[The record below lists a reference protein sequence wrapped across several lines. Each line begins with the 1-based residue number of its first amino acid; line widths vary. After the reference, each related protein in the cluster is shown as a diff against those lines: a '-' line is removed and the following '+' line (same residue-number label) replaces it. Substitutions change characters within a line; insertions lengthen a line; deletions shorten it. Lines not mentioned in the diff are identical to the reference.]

1 MERASLIVP
10 NVVVFPSGRRQG
22 AAIDHSSS
30 LRELTET
37 VFAAAHSLRVFRRGT
52 EFYGYNGW
60 FLTTRSSRDELPQG
74 TQRRTVAGLAGESRP
89 NIKHVVPHPMIEAP
103 RFSVADLFGTEHSWQ
118 KRHCFALITFF
129 ITPGFLARR

>member
-74 TQRRTVAGLAGESRP
+74 TQRRTVAGLAGKSRA
-89 NIKHVVPHPMIEAP
+89 NIKYVIAHTMIEAP
-103 RFSVADLFGTEHSWQ
+103 IRWAG
-118 KRHCFALITFF
+118 R
-129 ITPGFLARR
+129 